1 MNILF
6 SSEASIKK
14 VIGGAERVLYEQTRR
29 LSDNGHEI
37 HVITR
42 KLPGHTSFYEK
53 INNVHEWRYKVN
65 ERNNFTFLVSTVM
78 NCRKLFKQIS
88 QKISFDLLNFHQ
100 PFSAFAINLLKNK
113 KRIKKVYTCHSLSFE
128 EYTLRRLKK
137 GFLSTPFFHL
147 NLFLRKVIEKFS
159 LSKCER
165 IIVLSQFTK
174 DKLVNTHSILEEKI
188 SIIPGGSDLERFK
201 PSPNK
206 KEIRKSLNI
215 PEYKFILLT
224 VRNLVP
230 RMGLENLLEA
240 IALVQERIK
249 DVCCIIGGEGMLRN
263 KLETQVKA
271 LQLEDVVSLHG
282 FVPEEHLPLYYQMAD
297 FFILPT
303 TALEGFGLITVEAM
317 ACGTPV
323 LGTPVG
329 GTREILNKFDPG
341 FLFKD
346 TQPESMAKLIMDKH
360 NSYRDKPDEYRKLS
374 RKCRTFI
381 EKYYSWEENIEKT
394 EALFTQLIKEQ

>member
-1 MNILF
+1 LNILF
-6 SSEASIKK
+6 VSDASIKK
-14 VIGGAERVLYEQTRR
+14 VTGGAERVLFEQTRR
-29 LSDNGHEI
+29 LSDKGHEI

-42 KLPGHTSFYEK
+42 KLPWHTSFYEK
-53 INNVHEWRYKVN
+53 INTVHEWRYKVN

-88 QKISFDLLNFHQ
+88 QNVSFDLLNFHQ

-113 KRIKKVYTCHSLSFE
+113 QKIKKVYTCHSLSFE
-128 EYTLRRLKK
+128 EHILRRLKR
-137 GFLSTPFFHL
+137 GFLRIPFFSF

-159 LSKCER
+159 LSKCEK

-174 DKLVNTHSILEEKI
+174 DKLVNTHSIQEEKI
-188 SIIPGGSDLERFK
+188 TIIPGGSDLGRFK

-206 KEIRKSLNI
+206 KEIRKRLNI
-215 PEYKFILLT
+215 PEDKFILLT
-224 VRNLVP
+224 IRNLVP
-230 RMGLENLLEA
+230 RMGLENLVES

-249 DVCCIIGGEGMLRN
+249 DVYCIIGGEGMLRN

-271 LQLEDVVSLHG
+271 LKLEEVVSLHG

-297 FFILPT
+297 YFILPT
-303 TALEGFGLITVEAM
+303 VALEGFGLITVEAM

-346 TQPESMAKLIMDKH
+346 TQPGSIAKLIMDKH
-360 NSYRDKPDEYRKLS
+360 NSYRDKSGEYKKLS
-374 RKCRTFI
+374 QECRAFVK
-381 EKYYSWEENIEKT
+381 KYYSWEENIEKT